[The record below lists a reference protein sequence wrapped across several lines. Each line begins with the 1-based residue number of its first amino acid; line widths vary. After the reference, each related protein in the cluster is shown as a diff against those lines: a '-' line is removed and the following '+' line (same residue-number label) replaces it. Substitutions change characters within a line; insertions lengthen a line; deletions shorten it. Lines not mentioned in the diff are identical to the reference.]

1 MFKTIGWKIVLI
13 LAVIVFSLVMLYPPG
28 EKINLGLDLKGGMHL
43 VFRVETDEGIKK
55 QTDNEVVRLRK
66 ELNELSIKYDRI
78 LRQGSNKIDIIG
90 TTYEDE
96 NKITELLEDQF
107 RDWDYVPTSSGVT
120 LSLRPN
126 IKMQMEEQTVNQ
138 ALETIRNRVDEF
150 GVAEPVFQKEGD
162 DRLLI
167 ELPGA
172 SDKEKARVMGLIKS
186 TAMLEFKKVL
196 AGPFKT
202 EQEALQKYNGVL
214 PEDLSIVKW
223 SPRSKEA
230 TDGWT
235 VSVLESA
242 SVLTGRD
249 LKKAKRTQDQMGGPA
264 VSFSLNSSGASRF
277 RTFTAANIGQKLA
290 IVLDSRIISDP
301 TIQAVLS
308 FDSIITGNFKVEEAD
323 DLALKL
329 RSGALPAP
337 LTMLHEQIIGPS
349 LGADS
354 IRKGIYACG
363 VGLLLVML
371 FMLVYYK
378 AAGINSIIALAL
390 NMVIL
395 MGVLASLDATLTL
408 PGIAGILLTIGMAVD
423 ANVLVFERIKEDLR
437 AGKAP
442 KSAIESGFK
451 KAFLTILDAN
461 LTTMIAAFFLLQFG
475 TSTIKGFAVTLMIGI
490 VASMFTAVFV
500 SRVIFDLIYSQK
512 KKLKKISI

>member
-13 LAVIVFSLVMLYPPG
+13 LAVIVFSVVMLYPPG
-28 EKINLGLDLKGGMHL
+28 EKIKLGLDLKGGMHL
-43 VFRVETDEGIKK
+43 VFRVDTNEGIKT
-55 QTDNEVVRLRK
+55 QTDNEVVRLKK
-66 ELNELSIKYDRI
+66 ELNELSIKYDSV
-78 LRQGSNKIDIIG
+78 LRQDFNKIDIIG

-96 NKITELLEDQF
+96 KKITDLLVDLF
-107 RDWDYVPTSSGVT
+107 REWDYVITSSGVT
-120 LSLRPN
+120 LTLRPN
-126 IKMQMEEQTVNQ
+126 KEMEMEEQTVNQ
-138 ALETIRNRVDEF
+138 ALETIRNRIDEF
-150 GVAEPVFQKEGD
+150 GVAEPVFLREGD

-167 ELPGA
+167 ELPGV
-172 SDKEKARVMGLIKS
+172 SDKEKMRVMGLINS
-186 TAMLEFKKVL
+186 TAMLEFKKVI

-214 PEDLSIVKW
+214 PEDLAILKW
-223 SPRSKEA
+223 SPRSKEFR
-230 TDGWT
+230 DGWK

-242 SVLTGRD
+242 GVLTGRE
-249 LKKAKRTQDQMGGPA
+249 LKMAKRTQDQWGGPA

-290 IVLDSRIISDP
+290 IVLDNRIVSDP
-301 TIQAVLS
+301 VIQAVLS
-308 FDSIITGNFKVEEAD
+308 FESVITGSFSVEEAD

-337 LTMLHEQIIGPS
+337 LKMMHEQIIGPS

-363 VGLLLVML
+363 VGLILVMI
-371 FMLVYYK
+371 FMIVYYK

-395 MGVLASLDATLTL
+395 MGMLAYLGATLTL

-442 KSAIESGFK
+442 KSAIDSGFK
-451 KAFLTILDAN
+451 KAFATILDAN
-461 LTTMIAAFFLLQFG
+461 LTTIIAAIFLFQFG
-475 TSTIKGFAVTLMIGI
+475 TSSIKGFSVTLMIGI

-500 SRVIFDLIYSQK
+500 SRVIFDLVYSQK